1 MYSSLSDPDPHGSAL
16 ILIGWIRIRIQ
27 NGKNYHKIRKKGKK
41 IQVLKGWM
49 FSFESGRL
57 LL

>member
-1 MYSSLSDPDPHGSAL
+1 MA
-16 ILIGWIRIRIQ
+16 
-27 NGKNYHKIRKKGKK
+27 KITTKLEKKIGKK